1 MGSVTSSVLQ
11 SCGNYVFTE
20 VPSLDLLQTGSER
33 EAWGEGWCRPCS
45 PFLVTARLHGT
56 FQPGVPGGLIWTWL
70 CAHLLRGPTAASE
83 RPSNNLQAQQR
94 AESQVRRGCEKA
106 ASRMCHQGDRGATP
120 WMAKPDGSFYSSFPP
135 SSPNTCLLLG
145 ETFPGV
151 LSLSQLR
158 WASGWERTSSF
169 TLPADET
176 NLSSLTAP
184 EAPSPPDGRP
194 VLFGTL
200 SLCRFPVTGVNP
212 RRSSHGGWSP
222 GHHRRKWL
230 FSTWCEVLGCACRK
244 EGRR

>member
-1 MGSVTSSVLQ
+1 MALSSQV
-11 SCGNYVFTE
+11 SRV
-20 VPSLDLLQTGSER
+20 
-33 EAWGEGWCRPCS
+33 
-45 PFLVTARLHGT
+45 
-56 FQPGVPGGLIWTWL
+56 GLS
-70 CAHLLRGPTAASE
+70 GPTAASE
-83 RPSNNLQAQQR
+83 GRVTISRLSREQNPRSGGD
-94 AESQVRRGCEKA
+94 VRRKA

-135 SSPNTCLLLG
+135 SSPNTCPLLG

-151 LSLSQLR
+151 LSVSQLR

-169 TLPADET
+169 TFPADET
-176 NLSSLTAP
+176 NLSLLTVP
-184 EAPSPPDGRP
+184 EPPSPPDGRP

-222 GHHRRKWL
+222 GPHRRKWL
-230 FSTWCEVLGCACRK
+230 FITWCEVLGCACRK